1 LCREFAPLNHP
12 CRITRAPSG
21 QLSGTPSLGSAPLFV
36 VRLNLDRGV
45 TPLSAARVARRILN
59 DSNEPAAQ
67 VTRLHP
73 IESSVGGDQPLLQR
87 IVGARRLT
95 RDPKCHPPGEVKIG
109 GEEGTEGLRVTCP
122 RGTKEA

>member
-1 LCREFAPLNHP
+1 
-12 CRITRAPSG
+12 
-21 QLSGTPSLGSAPLFV
+21 

-95 RDPKCHPPGEVKIG
+95 RDPKCHPPSEVKIG

>member
-1 LCREFAPLNHP
+1 
-12 CRITRAPSG
+12 
-21 QLSGTPSLGSAPLFV
+21 

-45 TPLSAARVARRILN
+45 TPLPAARVARRILN
-59 DSNEPAAQ
+59 DPNKPAAQ

-95 RDPKCHPPGEVKIG
+95 SDPKRHPPGEVKIG
-109 GEEGTEGLRVTCP
+109 GEEGTEGLRVTGP
-122 RGTKEA
+122 RGTKEAKALLRLVLRPPLQLTHALMMPHR